1 MGGWNGPSGTMWGR
15 VDVACRLNQYSTVP
29 FTSYS
34 MRCIKTCF
42 IETRILTT
50 PTFFTSHPTCWLVIV
65 QEVKWNWSE
74 NCWVFGRLECGGLR
88 GQPLPWFSE
97 VSFKRISSCKMH
109 TRSHYIIVK
118 WSEVKW
124 KVKSEKWKWSES
136 IFGPLFFF
144 NFRYIKV
151 EVWGNNNI
159 DIKKCTTIFLW
170 VLNLGQ
176 VGELPQRFS
185 KSHHYGDFFQKW
197 SPTCR
202 SKRVFLRPNFR
213 INFFSQKI

>member
-1 MGGWNGPSGTMWGR
+1 MWGR
-15 VDVACRLNQYSTVP
+15 VAVACRLNQYSTVP

-109 TRSHYIIVK
+109 TRSHYITKIYRPGSKCEALQLGVHLIMNEMMKWMNESQFWVFDFYETFICYRGCLNLSCYIVK
-118 WSEVKW
+118 KVQKNFLMGFKIWWSW
-124 KVKSEKWKWSES
+124 GSR
-136 IFGPLFFF
+136 FF
-144 NFRYIKV
+144 
-151 EVWGNNNI
+151 
-159 DIKKCTTIFLW
+159 
-170 VLNLGQ
+170 
-176 VGELPQRFS
+176 FS
-185 KSHHYGDFFQKW
+185 KS
-197 SPTCR
+197 P
-202 SKRVFLRPNFR
+202 
-213 INFFSQKI
+213 

>member
-1 MGGWNGPSGTMWGR
+1 MWGR
-15 VDVACRLNQYSTVP
+15 VAVACRLNQYSTVP

-124 KVKSEKWKWSES
+124 KVKSEKWKKWS
-136 IFGPLFFF
+136 
-144 NFRYIKV
+144 NFWVFDLYETYIYYRSCLDLKRYTRKM
-151 EVWGNNNI
+151 
-159 DIKKCTTIFLW
+159 CTTNVLW
-170 VLNLGQ
+170 V
-176 VGELPQRFS
+176 
-185 KSHHYGDFFQKW
+185 
-197 SPTCR
+197 
-202 SKRVFLRPNFR
+202 
-213 INFFSQKI
+213 

>member
-1 MGGWNGPSGTMWGR
+1 MWGR
-15 VDVACRLNQYSTVP
+15 VAVACRLNQYSTVP

-74 NCWVFGRLECGGLR
+74 NCWVFGRLECAGLR

-109 TRSHYIIVK
+109 TRSHYITKIYRPGSKCEALQLGVHLILLYFIRI
-118 WSEVKW
+118 SLLSAET
-124 KVKSEKWKWSES
+124 
-136 IFGPLFFF
+136 FFF
-144 NFRYIKV
+144 NGWWMVDGRLF
-151 EVWGNNNI
+151 GS
-159 DIKKCTTIFLW
+159 
-170 VLNLGQ
+170 LNLTK
-176 VGELPQRFS
+176 FI
-185 KSHHYGDFFQKW
+185 Y
-197 SPTCR
+197 
-202 SKRVFLRPNFR
+202 
-213 INFFSQKI
+213 I